1 MTDTHDL
8 ESGSAGI
15 DRRNLMRAVGG
26 GAATAALAGLAGC
39 STLISDGDEGDGNG
53 GTGGGATQVGT
64 DPLDIGM
71 LTFTQ
76 GAPGVL
82 GIQIQRGAELAVER
96 INGAGG
102 IAGQRQV
109 NLEIADEGQN
119 PLDSYR
125 QFIDEGKDATFG
137 PVSSGTHE
145 TIAPEVESA
154 EVVNVSS
161 AGTVT
166 TLYEETVP
174 DPKYSFRFQN
184 SDLMEAV
191 VMAREAVNRIGAENI
206 NTVAGVN
213 PGYSFGEDSQ
223 RVFKLALEGLL
234 GDFDIVYE
242 GFPDLGTSDMST
254 HITEVNSA
262 APDLMFSSL
271 WGGDAVTF
279 LDQAV
284 ASNLFENT
292 RVVSTVMY
300 SAADDLSRDTVES
313 AEVIAGA
320 RTYYWDKPD
329 RRLWKPG
336 RDLFNDARQQDNIG
350 VPNPHY
356 MAGYGCITAWATA
369 VEKAIDI
376 LGGYP
381 SQKQIAEALEGHG
394 FFTPAGY
401 HVMGAKSEGGATA
414 LQGSGAPGHSGRS
427 TAYAGEMV
435 WNEEFSAAAL
445 EDVNSYSPVE
455 ISPPP
460 GQTGTEWLQS
470 WRN

>member
-1 MTDTHDL
+1 MTGHD
-8 ESGSAGI
+8 SSDDGI
-15 DRRNLMRAVGG
+15 DRRTFTKAAGG
-26 GAATAALAGLAGC
+26 LAATAALAGC
-39 STLISDGDEGDGNG
+39 STLLGGGDGG
-53 GTGGGATQVGT
+53 GGGGGGSGGGAPQVGSE
-64 DPLDIGM
+64 PLEIGM

-82 GIQIQRGAELAVER
+82 GIQIQRGAELAVQR
-96 INGAGG
+96 INDAGG
-102 IAGQRQV
+102 IAGQRQL
-109 NLEIADEGQN
+109 NLDVVDEGQS

-145 TIAPEVESA
+145 TIAPEVESS

-166 TLYEETVP
+166 TMYEETVP

-191 VMAREAVNRIGAENI
+191 VMAREAVERIGADNI
-206 NTVAGVN
+206 DTVAGVN

-223 RVFKLALEGLL
+223 RVFKLALEGLI
-234 GDFDIVYE
+234 GDFDVVYE

-262 APDLMFSSL
+262 APDVTFSSL
-271 WGGDAVTF
+271 WGGDAVAF
-279 LDQAV
+279 LDQAT
-284 ASNLFENT
+284 ANNLFDNT
-292 RVVSTVMY
+292 QMVSTVMY
-300 SAADDLSRDTVES
+300 SAADDLSRETTE
-313 AEVIAGA
+313 AAQVIAGA
-320 RTYYWDKPD
+320 RTYYWDQPQ
-329 RRLWKPG
+329 RELWQPG
-336 RDLFNDARQQDNIG
+336 RELFEAARQQENIG

-369 VEKAIDI
+369 VEKAIDV

-381 SQKQIAEALEGHG
+381 SQEQIAEALEGHG

-401 HVMGAKSEGGATA
+401 HVMGAKAEGGATA
-414 LQGSGAPGHSGRS
+414 IQGEGAAGHSGRS

-445 EDVNSYSPVE
+445 EDVNSYPPVE

-460 GQTGTEWLQS
+460 GQTGTEWLES